1 MSKDMFCVKAT
12 ISLLMCVVQPSKVKI
27 MCGKEATSSQVHT
40 LILILKK
47 VDIDTVYIRSYVS

>member
-1 MSKDMFCVKAT
+1 MSKDMFCVKVT
-12 ISLLMCVVQPSKVKI
+12 ISLLMCVVQPSKVEI

-47 VDIDTVYIRSYVS
+47 

>member
-1 MSKDMFCVKAT
+1 MSKDMFCVKVT

-47 VDIDTVYIRSYVS
+47 